1 MSGPPAAAPDAT
13 SVEGGNDEG
22 ALQREIDNGF
32 KKYQNGEQVLQR
44 APGLSDTERDC
55 LLADHSA
62 QYRQW
67 LKDITGMPRASLST
81 DDAERQHEMD
91 LGFKQYERG
100 RRALGDAPGISESE
114 RAAMLTD
121 QAAQYK
127 RWLTDI
133 TVMPSAS
140 LSSIGQSLDSVSE
153 CNVSHLESTLVLGGT
168 HPQKAQQG
176 SAMGGAERKG
186 AGMIERTH
194 R

>member
-1 MSGPPAAAPDAT
+1 MSGPPAAALDAT
-13 SVEGGNDEG
+13 SVEGVNDEA

-32 KKYQNGEQVLQR
+32 KKYQNGEQVIRR
-44 APGLSDTERDC
+44 APGLSDTDRDR
-55 LLADHSA
+55 LLAGHSA

-100 RRALGDAPGISESE
+100 RRALEVAPGISESE

-121 QAAQYK
+121 LAAQYK

-153 CNVSHLESTLVLGGT
+153 CASHLDSTILLGST
-168 HPQKAQQG
+168 NP
-176 SAMGGAERKG
+176 
-186 AGMIERTH
+186 
-194 R
+194 